1 MAMGSQT
8 AVALLGC
15 GLAFVMAPA
24 RAAAQCQLCAPSA
37 QAAATKPQRPITI
50 AFETTID
57 FARIGLVAKN
67 QGGTARID
75 PATGQRILTGSLLDL
90 GGVPVVGTVVVRGE
104 PNGLLN
110 VTLPTSVQ
118 LFNSSG
124 AGYPLANFTTTLKN
138 NPKLG
143 VDGTLRFT
151 FGAMLQI
158 SGAATGVFR
167 GSIPITVDYK

>member
-1 MAMGSQT
+1 MARKSHI

-15 GLAFVMAPA
+15 GLAFLMLPA
-24 RAAAQCQLCAPSA
+24 RAAAQCQLCAPPA
-37 QAAATKPQRPITI
+37 QASASKPQKPITI

-57 FARIGLVAKN
+57 LARIGLVAKN

-90 GGVPVVGTVVVRGE
+90 GGVPVIGTVTIRGE
-104 PNGLLN
+104 PNSQLN
-110 VTLPTSVQ
+110 VTLPASVQ

-124 AGYPLANFTTTLKN
+124 AGYPLVNFTTTLKN

-143 VDGTLRFT
+143 VDGTLRFSI
-151 FGAMLQI
+151 GATLQI

-167 GSIPITVDYK
+167 GSIPITVDYR